1 MKKGKILHMFPGSN
15 TPQGF
20 KGFLAENLQG
30 MERVFI
36 LKGGPGCGKSTLMN
50 KIAQNMIERGYDVE
64 VWLCSSAPESLD
76 GVVVPELAVAVV
88 DGTAPHVVEPGC
100 PGVVEEI
107 VNLGE
112 HWNQSRLRE
121 HKEEIKQLGQ
131 QIEASFERA
140 YQELAEMKTQHEVDK
155 LELKNRQMDLEV
167 AQAHSHLLAEEI
179 FGQKHLRVRK
189 FFAEAITRNGRQ
201 SYAQELSLAC
211 RRRYLVNGAADQ
223 VLAGVAELAA
233 QQGHNLDLYYS
244 CMAPEQLEM
253 VIIPGLSVA
262 LVDCAC
268 PELEAR
274 YEDVLLNL
282 RPEGEAE
289 LAEEADAAEQIWL
302 HYLDN
307 AVLELDNEH
316 RLHDELESYYIAAMD
331 FEALDAVCKDIFG
344 KIWQLAAERS

>member
-1 MKKGKILHMFPGSN
+1 MKKGKISHMFPGSN
-15 TPQGF
+15 TPEGF
-20 KGFLAENLQG
+20 KGFLAENLQN

-50 KIAQNMIERGYDVE
+50 KIAQNMTERGYDAE

-88 DGTAPHVVEPGC
+88 DGTAPHIVEPSC

-121 HKEEIKQLGQ
+121 HKQEIRELGR
-131 QIEASFERA
+131 QIEASFDRA
-140 YQELAEMKTQHEVDK
+140 YQELAKAAKANEG
-155 LELKNRQMDLEV
+155 V
-167 AQAHSHLLAEEI
+167 ALGGQPEALAVSPAEIQEICQGLAEEI
-179 FGQKHLRVRK
+179 FGQKHLQVRK
-189 FFAEAITRNGRQ
+189 FFAEAITCRGRQ
-201 SYAQELSLAC
+201 SYAQELSCAC
-211 RRRYLVNGAADQ
+211 RRRYLINGGAPE
-223 VLAGVAELAA
+223 VLASVARQAA
-233 QQGHNLDLYYS
+233 ERGHNLDLYYN
-244 CMAPEQLEM
+244 CLAPEQLEM

-268 PELEAR
+268 PDLEPR

-282 RPEGEAE
+282 AAEENVSGAAEAWEQHVEAAAAE
-289 LAEEADAAEQIWL
+289 LA
-302 HYLDN
+302 
-307 AVLELDNEH
+307 NEH
-316 RLHDELESYYIAAMD
+316 RLHDELESYYISAMD
-331 FEALDAVCKDIFG
+331 FEELDAVCKEVFG

>member
-140 YQELAEMKTQHEVDK
+140 YQELAEMAAVRGEQPSADLAVTDAEVTQ
-155 LELKNRQMDLEV
+155 LCRG
-167 AQAHSHLLAEEI
+167 LAEEI

-211 RRRYLVNGAADQ
+211 QRRYLVNGAADQ

>member
-140 YQELAEMKTQHEVDK
+140 YQELAEMAAVRGEQPSADLAVTDAEVTQ
-155 LELKNRQMDLEV
+155 LCRG
-167 AQAHSHLLAEEI
+167 LAEEI
-179 FGQKHLRVRK
+179 FGQCVSFLQRPSRATDAKAMPRS
-189 FFAEAITRNGRQ
+189 FPW
-201 SYAQELSLAC
+201 
-211 RRRYLVNGAADQ
+211 
-223 VLAGVAELAA
+223 LAGGV
-233 QQGHNLDLYYS
+233 
-244 CMAPEQLEM
+244 
-253 VIIPGLSVA
+253 
-262 LVDCAC
+262 
-268 PELEAR
+268 
-274 YEDVLLNL
+274 
-282 RPEGEAE
+282 
-289 LAEEADAAEQIWL
+289 IWL
-302 HYLDN
+302 TARRIRFWPAWRSWPRSRGIILICIT
-307 AVLELDNEH
+307 AVWRRNSWKWLLF
-316 RLHDELESYYIAAMD
+316 L
-331 FEALDAVCKDIFG
+331 VCPWPWLIVP
-344 KIWQLAAERS
+344 ARSWRRVTRMYC